1 MRLIL
6 FVVGLV
12 VLFMLLAQAAPP
24 SLYIPLYC
32 LFTAAGVAFAWWERR
47 RLAARRA
54 QLERELAAH
63 RPGRFGRAEEE

>member
-12 VLFMLLAQAAPP
+12 VVFVLLAQAAPA

-47 RLAARRA
+47 RLAGRRA
-54 QLERELAAH
+54 DLERQLDAT
-63 RPGRFGRAEEE
+63 RPGLAEEE